1 MQRIRYYD
9 SLRFLAIFGVI
20 ALHVFQSWP
29 NAAIG
34 NMELSGF
41 SEIFKF
47 AVPVFL
53 MISGALLLKREM
65 PINEFLK
72 RRFAR
77 LTYPFI
83 LYLIIYVAV
92 LFAIMSTVPGFE
104 SLSTWF
110 GHIPLHYNWYFWTIA
125 GLYLTIPI
133 LSKFINHSTFR
144 EIEYFLVVLLAGC
157 VIYQLTLGFKT
168 TIFLNL
174 NFFVSPVAYLI
185 IGYYLAN
192 KDFGMSANRMVS
204 IALILFIGATLLK
217 MAGQFHLIPMPLVED
232 YVAARSKIIAS
243 YVDMGVLQI
252 VQASALFVMMRFIYE
267 SKSGIYSKVNGF
279 LNGNLINRF
288 ILSVSMA
295 SYGMYLFHHTLI
307 EPFGVLIQ
315 KFTLSGSQIAC
326 LIAVCSVIIFMI
338 CWIVVLLVSRIPLI
352 GKYSGYH

>member
-144 EIEYFLVVLLAGC
+144 EIEYLWLSFW
-157 VIYQLTLGFKT
+157 Q
-168 TIFLNL
+168 
-174 NFFVSPVAYLI
+174 
-185 IGYYLAN
+185 
-192 KDFGMSANRMVS
+192 
-204 IALILFIGATLLK
+204 
-217 MAGQFHLIPMPLVED
+217 
-232 YVAARSKIIAS
+232 AA
-243 YVDMGVLQI
+243 
-252 VQASALFVMMRFIYE
+252 
-267 SKSGIYSKVNGF
+267 
-279 LNGNLINRF
+279 
-288 ILSVSMA
+288 
-295 SYGMYLFHHTLI
+295 
-307 EPFGVLIQ
+307 
-315 KFTLSGSQIAC
+315 
-326 LIAVCSVIIFMI
+326 
-338 CWIVVLLVSRIPLI
+338 
-352 GKYSGYH
+352 